1 MKNVFWAGLLVIG
14 LAACQNKPG
23 GQGDAQKSDT
33 PSVEQSQI
41 DSLKK
46 AVLSAHDR
54 VMPQMNPMGRL
65 RNRLQEAAG
74 EQPADS
80 SQYRQAAKAL
90 AQAQAQMKRWMR
102 QFRLPEDS
110 SAAFQERYLKDQYQ
124 VMRGIENRTETAM
137 KQARQLLNSADT
149 AQTAP

>member
-1 MKNVFWAGLLVIG
+1 MKNVFWAGLLLVGI
-14 LAACQNKPG
+14 AACQNKPSA
-23 GQGDAQKSDT
+23 QGDTQKSDA
-33 PSVEQSQI
+33 PSVPKSEI

-46 AVLSAHDR
+46 AVLAAHDR

-80 SQYRQAAKAL
+80 SQYQQAEKAL
-90 AQAQAQMKRWMR
+90 AQAQEQMKRWMR

-110 SAAFQERYLKDQYQ
+110 STTFKKTYLKDQYQ
-124 VMRGIENRTETAM
+124 LMRGIETRTETAM
-137 KQARQLLNSADT
+137 KQARQLLKPADT

>member
-1 MKNVFWAGLLVIG
+1 MKNVFWAGLLVLG
-14 LAACQNKPG
+14 LAACQNKPE
-23 GQGDAQKSDT
+23 GQGAAPSKEA
-33 PSVEQSQI
+33 PSVAQSQI

-46 AVLSAHDR
+46 AVLAAHDR

-90 AQAQAQMKRWMR
+90 AQAQEEMKRWMR

-110 SAAFQERYLKDQYQ
+110 SAAFQKRYLKGQYQ
-124 VMRGIENRTETAM
+124 VMRGIETRTETAM
-137 KQARQLLNSADT
+137 KQARQLLNPADT

>member
-14 LAACQNKPG
+14 LAACHNKPS

-110 SAAFQERYLKDQYQ
+110 SAAFQKRYLKDQYQ
-124 VMRGIENRTETAM
+124 VMRGIENRTEAAM
-137 KQARQLLNSADT
+137 KQARQLLNSTDT